1 MAFGSGAGISGINK
15 AWEQAR
21 PPFPLRTLSILY
33 ALGWRVYESLYRL
46 KIWRRVVLPVPVIG
60 VGSLWVGGVGKTP
73 ITIAI
78 ARHFHQKGKRVAVLA
93 HGYGGRRY
101 QHITLIEPHQPAD
114 PVEVGDEAS
123 EIRMAL
129 PEVPVAVG
137 KWRVAV
143 AQSAIER
150 WRPDLLILDDGFQHL
165 PLARTVDL
173 VLLPAEKSFGNG
185 YCLPAGPLREPPTGR
200 HRAHAILWVGKG
212 QPPSVEM
219 PSFRVS
225 MRVCAPVPLVNAET
239 SPSITAPQKVHGI
252 TAIARP
258 ERFVSALQAQGWQF
272 ESIATYPDHH
282 HFQDVD
288 FSVYAGKTVLTT
300 AKDGVKLRTL
310 LPSDCRAY
318 IVPLTA
324 HIEAPFWEWI
334 RAFIEELG

>member
-15 AWEQAR
+15 VWEQAR
-21 PPFPLRTLSILY
+21 PPSPLRALSVLY
-33 ALGWRVYESLYRL
+33 ALGWRVYESTYRL
-46 KIWRRVVLPVPVIG
+46 KIRRRVVLPVPVIG

-78 ARHFHQKGKRVAVLA
+78 AHHFHQKGKRVAVLA

-101 QHITLIEPHQPAD
+101 RQITLIEPYQPAD
-114 PVEVGDEAS
+114 PEEVGDEAS
-123 EIRMAL
+123 EIRLAL
-129 PEVPVAVG
+129 PEVPIAVG

-150 WRPDLLILDDGFQHL
+150 WQPDLLILDDGFQHL

-173 VLLPAEKSFGNG
+173 VLLPTEKPFGNG
-185 YCLPAGPLREPPTGR
+185 YCLPAGPLREPPTGL
-200 HRAHAILWVGKG
+200 HRAHAILWVGEG
-212 QPPSVEM
+212 QPPSVGM
-219 PSFRVS
+219 PSFRAS
-225 MRVCAPVPLVNAET
+225 MQLGPPIPLGNTET
-239 SPSITAPQKVHGI
+239 QPPLTTPQKVHVI

-258 ERFVSALQAQGWQF
+258 ERFVSALRSQGWQF

-282 HFQDVD
+282 HFRGVD

-310 LPSDCRAY
+310 LPRTCQAY
-318 IVPLTA
+318 VVPLTA
-324 HIEAPFWEWI
+324 DIDAPFWEWI
-334 RAFIEELG
+334 EGCMDNPS